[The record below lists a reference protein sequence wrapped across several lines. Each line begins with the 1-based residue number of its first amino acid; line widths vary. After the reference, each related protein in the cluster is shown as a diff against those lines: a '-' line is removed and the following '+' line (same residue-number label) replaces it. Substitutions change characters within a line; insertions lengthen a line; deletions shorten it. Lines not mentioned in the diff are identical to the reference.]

1 MIDDGGGHGG
11 GGGGAF
17 TPGVMLEAF
26 DSILDLLADR
36 ISRRMMAGRE
46 RMIHQRQSE
55 LGPRRHRE
63 AVKRRLAN
71 GEGGAGISADGRKYL
86 LTPAAVLEE
95 LARSPEPAAA
105 RPAPPA
111 SEPAPVS
118 REREL
123 AAFER
128 KLHQGLR
135 LVNDGGGRR
144 K

>member
-1 MIDDGGGHGG
+1 
-11 GGGGAF
+11 
-17 TPGVMLEAF
+17 MLEAF

-95 LARSPEPAAA
+95 LARAPEPPAA
-105 RPAPPA
+105 RKASPSGPRA